1 MLIAVVGFA
10 TTLMVIW
17 LLLLG
22 MVSNEDWVAAA
33 RNKVL
38 DNRQQIDKLRMKDAT
53 NVSRLLQ
60 YHGVAAKVMS
70 IFLGGTS
77 EKEIAKLEK

>member
-1 MLIAVVGFA
+1 MLIVVVGFA
-10 TTLMVIW
+10 TILMAIW

-38 DNRQQIDKLRMKDAT
+38 DNRTAAIPWRCSKGYGHLLRRNIGKRNCQIREA
-53 NVSRLLQ
+53 
-60 YHGVAAKVMS
+60 
-70 IFLGGTS
+70 
-77 EKEIAKLEK
+77 E

>member
-1 MLIAVVGFA
+1 MLIVVVGFA
-10 TTLMVIW
+10 TILMAIW

-38 DNRQQIDKLRMKDAT
+38 DNRQQIDKRKQTAAIPWRCSKGYGHLLRRNIGKRNCQIREA
-53 NVSRLLQ
+53 
-60 YHGVAAKVMS
+60 
-70 IFLGGTS
+70 
-77 EKEIAKLEK
+77 E

>member
-10 TTLMVIW
+10 TFFLIAW

-22 MVSNEDWVAAA
+22 MVNNEDWVAAA

-38 DNRQQIDKLRMKDAT
+38 DNRQQIDKLRMKDAA
-53 NVSRLLQ
+53 NANSLQQ
-60 YHGVAAKVMS
+60 YHGVAA
-70 IFLGGTS
+70 
-77 EKEIAKLEK
+77 